1 MKFKS
6 TLSTTAFTA
15 MLLALVLSAAALSA
29 PPPMSSTE
37 MLTTLEKTL
46 YGSPVEG
53 AIIPRVAA
61 LETVILGKAGEGT
74 LTERVNRLWEELGG
88 GREGVLSLDYKIK
101 LAQWIVNGK
110 VRQGSLLER
119 LSALE
124 DVLFGFVSKESLPVR
139 IERMIETTT
148 GKGGV
153 DATYAKL
160 AAGTPVKIIIKTALK
175 SSSTRPGDK
184 VVMEVAE
191 DVFIGDR
198 LAIPSGT
205 QWTSEA
211 ADPTK
216 SNKYDLKNLLELVLE
231 PVLAID
237 GTPVRLYADDGA
249 VSATQILTGLLIC
262 QGERPERLGFFAL
275 GTAVDRLLPGNK
287 NLDIINGTKIVL
299 SVREDVS
306 VVSAKVR

>member
-1 MKFKS
+1 
-6 TLSTTAFTA
+6 
-15 MLLALVLSAAALSA
+15 
-29 PPPMSSTE
+29 MSSTE

-46 YGSPVEG
+46 YGNPVEG

-61 LETVILGKAGEGT
+61 LEAVILGKAGEGT
-74 LTERVNRLWEELGG
+74 LTERVSRLWDQLGG

-110 VRQGSLLER
+110 IKQGSLMER
-119 LSALE
+119 LAALE
-124 DVLFGFVSKESLPVR
+124 DVLFGYVSKESLPAR
-139 IERMIETTT
+139 IERMVEITT
-148 GKGGV
+148 GIDGV
-153 DATYAKL
+153 DAAYAKL
-160 AAGTPVKIIIKTALK
+160 AAGTAVKVVIRTGMK

-184 VVMEVAE
+184 VVLEVSE
-191 DVFIGDR
+191 DVYIGDR

-216 SNKYDLKNLLELVLE
+216 SGRYDLKNLLELILE

-237 GTPVRLYADDGA
+237 GTPVRLYVDDNA
-249 VSATQILTGLLIC
+249 ATATQILTGLLIC
-262 QGERPERLGFFAL
+262 QGDRPERLGFFAL
-275 GTAVDRLLPGNK
+275 GTAVDRLLPGSK
-287 NLDIINGTKIVL
+287 NLDIINGTKIIL

-306 VVSAKVR
+306 VVSAKVK